1 MSENRSLVFIVDDEP
16 TICAALKRLMRSVGL
31 EAQTFSSARE
41 FLRAK
46 RPDVS
51 ACLVLDVRLPDL
63 SGPDLQRELAEA
75 KVNIPIVFLTGHGD
89 IPMSVRAIKAGA
101 VEFLTKP
108 FKDQD
113 LLDAIQ
119 HGIEQDR
126 SSRLRENEMFELKQC
141 HESLTPRER
150 EVFPLV
156 TDGLLNKQIADQL
169 GASEKTIKVHR
180 HQVMQKMKAE
190 SLAHLVRIA
199 EKLGVTSRKAS
210 PMGLRSN
217 RHA

>member
-1 MSENRSLVFIVDDEP
+1 MNEMHSLVFIVDDEP
-16 TICAALKRLMRSVGL
+16 SVCTALKRLTRSVGL
-31 EAQTFSSARE
+31 EAQTFSSAKE

-46 RPDVS
+46 RPDVPS
-51 ACLVLDVRLPDL
+51 CLILDVRLPDL

-75 KVNIPIVFLTGHGD
+75 KINIPIVFLTGHGD

-126 SSRLRENEMFELKQC
+126 LARLRHREIFEMKRQY
-141 HESLTPRER
+141 ESLTPRER

-156 TDGLLNKQIADQL
+156 TDGFLNKQIADQL

-199 EKLGVTSRKAS
+199 QKLGVSS
-210 PMGLRSN
+210 PKS
-217 RHA
+217 

>member
-1 MSENRSLVFIVDDEP
+1 MNEMHSLVFIVDDEP
-16 TICAALKRLMRSVGL
+16 SVCTALKRLTRSVGL
-31 EAQTFSSARE
+31 EAQTFSSAKE

-46 RPDVS
+46 RPDVPS
-51 ACLVLDVRLPDL
+51 CLILDVRLPDL

-75 KVNIPIVFLTGHGD
+75 KINIPIVFLTGHGD

-119 HGIEQDR
+119 HGLEQDR
-126 SSRLRENEMFELKQC
+126 LARLRHTEIFELNRNY
-141 HESLTPRER
+141 ESLTPRER

-156 TDGLLNKQIADQL
+156 TDGFLNKQIAEQL

-199 EKLGVTSRKAS
+199 QKLGVSS
-210 PMGLRSN
+210 PKS
-217 RHA
+217 